1 MKNMAYRV
9 ICNDDNIKVIS
20 RRIVLTFNTNVQ
32 KMLFIRYWRLV
43 NVRTAISSAN
53 IKRKFQ
59 RNSALGLKKQ
69 LLFLFEVNLYK
80 SKHWIFSLKL
90 FCRTNVIEIIS
101 LRYKIIL
108 WFYLFTYTLLIGAA
122 VWFCKYHPNRIL
134 KVH

>member
-1 MKNMAYRV
+1 MNMAYRV

-59 RNSALGLKKQ
+59 RNSALGLEKQ
-69 LLFLFEVNLYK
+69 LLFFFEVIKYK

-90 FCRTNVIEIIS
+90 FLFIS
-101 LRYKIIL
+101 IDKCNRDYKSKIWYHIMIL
-108 WFYLFTYTLLIGAA
+108 PLHIYSFNWCCFLILQ
-122 VWFCKYHPNRIL
+122 ISS
-134 KVH
+134 